1 MEEKNA
7 TKISLSTFFL
17 LLAIIAIIVMGLFIY
32 KLNIDKNIE
41 IQKSN
46 ELQSQISSLNETVN
60 DLQGKINNISENN
73 VAENTSKTDNSK
85 DSNETNQNTNND
97 KILYSNEQVKKALS
111 DYLELRSYANVSA
124 ILERLTEKGE
134 LNYNHS
140 KDKLI
145 NNNTTILTNV
155 KFSEYKK
162 AMLNYV
168 SEKEFE
174 RNWASTR
181 LLKEGDDGYLTK
193 PEGGGGLRTYTIK
206 SINQKSDLTY
216 EAKTNYIIDDNKKD
230 SGSEDFT
237 FTIESYNGKCV
248 IDSISSKND

>member
-145 NNNTTILTNV
+145 NNTNTNPNI
-155 KFSEYKK
+155 
-162 AMLNYV
+162 
-168 SEKEFE
+168 
-174 RNWASTR
+174 
-181 LLKEGDDGYLTK
+181 YLTK